1 MKQVITSVR
10 RIAVAA
16 AIAITSASAFATPIN
31 AIDNGGFESPTQNPN
46 GFSYL
51 NGTQDGWTYGGGAYG
66 NAGVATND
74 SAFNVTGATGQVGLL
89 QQTGTISQ
97 DFILTQ
103 NSLSISFTAEA
114 RNYAQG
120 GNSISVLIDGVALAF
135 AGATSVLP
143 GSNSA
148 FTLYTSDFVALTAGL
163 HTLTFVGLGPSGEDR
178 TTFIDNVVLTAVPE
192 PVTLGLF
199 GLGLVAL
206 GATRRKARKQA

>member
-1 MKQVITSVR
+1 MNQVIKSAR

-16 AIAITSASAFATPIN
+16 AITLASASAFATPIN
-31 AIDNGGFESPTQNPN
+31 AIVNGGFDAPAQAPA
-46 GFSYL
+46 
-51 NGTQDGWTYGGGAYG
+51 GWTYLTGLYNGWTFSGGAYG
-66 NAGVATND
+66 NSGVATNG
-74 SAFNVTGATGQVGLL
+74 SGFNVTGATGQVALL
-89 QQTGTISQ
+89 RQTGTMSQ

-103 NSLSISFTAEA
+103 NKLSIAFTAES
-114 RNYAQG
+114 RNWAQG
-120 GNSISVLIDGVALAF
+120 GNSIAVLIDGVALVF

-148 FTLYTSDFVALTAGL
+148 FTQYTSDFVSLAAGI
-163 HTLTFVGLGPSGEDR
+163 HTLSFVGLGPEFQDH

-206 GATRRKARKQA
+206 GAVRRKAKQA

>member
-1 MKQVITSVR
+1 MKQVVNTFR
-10 RIAVAA
+10 RIAIAA
-16 AIAITSASAFATPIN
+16 AVTLTSASAFATPIN
-31 AIDNGGFESPTQNPN
+31 SVVNGTFESPAQNPA

-51 NGTQDGWTYGGGAYG
+51 TGTYNGWTYGGGAYG
-66 NAGVATND
+66 NAGVATNN

-103 NSLSISFTAEA
+103 NGLSISFTAEA
-114 RNYAQG
+114 RNWANG

-135 AGATSVLP
+135 SGATAVLP
-143 GSNSA
+143 RSNSA
-148 FTLYTSDFVALTAGL
+148 FTTYTSDFVSLTAGL
-163 HTLTFVGLGPSGEDR
+163 HTLTFAGLGPAGQDR

-206 GATRRKARKQA
+206 GGARRKARKQA